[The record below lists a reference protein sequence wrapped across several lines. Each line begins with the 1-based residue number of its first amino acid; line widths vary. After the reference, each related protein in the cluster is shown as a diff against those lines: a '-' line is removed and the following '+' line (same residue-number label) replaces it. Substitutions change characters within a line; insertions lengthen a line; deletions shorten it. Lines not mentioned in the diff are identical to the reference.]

1 MRARTLPAA
10 LSAPWVPSARRDFLF
25 FRGYAAYAVRLSSL
39 EASSAC
45 CELKANG
52 SRGTQVVQA
61 TRPSWLQ
68 AVFVAVLRQVNQE
81 LHSAGSA
88 TNATVAVLFS
98 AATGAPMRRP
108 TVLGP
113 PQPTVAPASL
123 RASAAADDAADG
135 SSTLTKVSPVRPR
148 AVTIPSLIARLSA
161 PGIRT
166 SNAGGWIR
174 GANDAHAACLQVVT
188 CIVVL
193 GVGTGLCTALRR
205 REALGTRSA
214 TSAQYHELPL
224 EWDNPYDDDH
234 GVELAEFRRASP

>member
-1 MRARTLPAA
+1 VRARTLPAP

-88 TNATVAVLFS
+88 TVAVLFS

-148 AVTIPSLIARLSA
+148 AVNIPSLITRLSA

>member
-1 MRARTLPAA
+1 MRARTLPAP
-10 LSAPWVPSARRDFLF
+10 LSAPWVPSAWRDFLF

-52 SRGTQVVQA
+52 SRSTQVVQA

-81 LHSAGSA
+81 LHSAGS
-88 TNATVAVLFS
+88 ATVAVLFS

-123 RASAAADDAADG
+123 RASAAADDTADG
-135 SSTLTKVSPVRPR
+135 SSTLTKVLPVRPR
-148 AVTIPSLIARLSA
+148 AVTIPSMITRLSA